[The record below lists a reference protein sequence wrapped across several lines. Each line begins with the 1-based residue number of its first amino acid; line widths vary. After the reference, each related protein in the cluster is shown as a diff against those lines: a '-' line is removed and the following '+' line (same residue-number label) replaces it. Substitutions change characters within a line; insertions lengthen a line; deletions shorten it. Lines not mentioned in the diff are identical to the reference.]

1 MRKPLLSLVKLA
13 LMSTMKAAIM
23 NRLLVVPYLVA
34 IAVLFPAPVNA
45 YDFSFGDSAYLELKG
60 DLTYSVKFRAENPAP
75 ALKEDSKGNSNFD
88 KGDKVNNKVIG
99 KMEAFFDAP
108 YVSLFGKFEAFY
120 DDIYTDDDLFPE
132 GTDIDTAKDHAE
144 KDIVAKEYYIDL
156 HSDRTTLRLGK
167 QIVEWGELA
176 APVFAPG
183 VNVMNMYDGTR
194 VGAAGYT
201 LRDYKVPAESAW
213 LIREITN
220 NLSVEAVYSRDFE
233 PRNIVAV
240 VGTFGSFI
248 DQLGFGGPT
257 ILQDKRPQSSK
268 DMEQYGA
275 AIRTIFPSVENLE
288 LGLYYANYLHPFP
301 MNDLSKDQTTYEE
314 TDMYGFTLSRVVK
327 EWQVYGE
334 FTYRPN
340 HPAQLTLEGAPF
352 FGAPI
357 GGFETVR
364 TLNWGVGALK
374 LYTDFFPSLPY
385 TVTFSPLVELYGG
398 NNLDYG
404 DLDDDEG
411 LDFYIPEHTAYY
423 LATLDFSSP
432 DMVDNTTMNFT
443 MAFTGALH
451 SEERSFHSIGT
462 TLKARIG
469 DHIELLLGYDVKLG
483 DTDKASLNDY
493 PGAIPDRDAV
503 TLAFTWYFM

>member
-1 MRKPLLSLVKLA
+1 
-13 LMSTMKAAIM
+13 MKAAMI
-23 NRLLVVPYLVA
+23 NRMLIALYLIS
-34 IAVLFPAPVNA
+34 IAVLFPAAAKA

-60 DLTYSVKFRAENPAP
+60 DLSYSVKFRVENPDP
-75 ALKEDSKGNSNFD
+75 ELKEDSKGNSNFD
-88 KGDKVNNKVIG
+88 KGDKVNNKAIG

-120 DDIYTDDDLFPE
+120 DDVYTDDDLFPE
-132 GTDIDTAKDHAE
+132 GTDIDTAKDYAE

-213 LIREITN
+213 LITEISN
-220 NLSVEAVYSRDFE
+220 DLSVEVVYSRDFE
-233 PRNIVAV
+233 PRNIVSV

-248 DQLGFGGPT
+248 DFLGFGGPT
-257 ILQDKRPQSSK
+257 PLEDKRPQSSK

-275 AIRTIFPSVENLE
+275 AIRKVFPSLGNLE
-288 LGLYYANYLHPFP
+288 LGIYYADYLNPFP
-301 MNDLSKDQTTYEE
+301 MNDLDKNQITYEG
-314 TDMYGFTLSRVVK
+314 TDMYGFTLSRVVR

-334 FTYRPN
+334 FTYRPDD
-340 HPAQLTLEGAPF
+340 PAQLTREDIG
-352 FGAPI
+352 GAPI
-357 GGFETVR
+357 GGFERVR
-364 TLNWGVGALK
+364 TFNWGVGAMK
-374 LYTDFFPSLPY
+374 LYTDFLPSLPY
-385 TVTFSPLVELYGG
+385 KVTFTPLIEVYGG
-398 NNLDYG
+398 NNLDYD
-404 DLDDDEG
+404 DLDGDDI
-411 LDFYIPEHTAYY
+411 LAFNVPEHTAYY
-423 LATLDFSSP
+423 LATFDFSSP
-432 DMVDNTTMNFT
+432 DMVDNTTLRFT
-443 MAFTGALH
+443 TAFTGALH
-451 SEERSFHSIGT
+451 SEENSFHSIGT

-483 DTDKASLNDY
+483 DADEAGPNDY
-493 PGAIPDRDAV
+493 PGGIPDRDAV
-503 TLAFTWYFM
+503 TLGFTWYFM